1 MSSGMKKIFS
11 DKACPRKLPRARPK
25 SPSNNAQQK
34 ACPRFRIADEAR
46 RSPYRRMENPPADI
60 PHQTQAIQ
68 AGSTVYLSGQIP
80 ADAQGK
86 LVEGSVGEKKESC
99 CQNIRAVL
107 EAAGT
112 DISRVVK

>member
-1 MSSGMKKIFS
+1 
-11 DKACPRKLPRARPK
+11 
-25 SPSNNAQQK
+25 
-34 ACPRFRIADEAR
+34 
-46 RSPYRRMENPPADI
+46 
-60 PHQTQAIQ
+60 TQAIQ
-68 AGSTVYLSGQIP
+68 AGSTVYVSGQIP

-86 LVEGSVGEKKESC
+86 LVEGSVGEKTESC